1 MLAFI
6 SYYKKKATIAT
17 TNEMKTK
24 VSIKANA
31 IKVVLNKLSASSGFL
46 AALKVY
52 PANKT
57 PVPIAAPARV
67 IIHVPITK
75 ILTAVIT
82 SNLVIISDDKKTKNV
97 KLHSF

>member
-1 MLAFI
+1 
-6 SYYKKKATIAT
+6 
-17 TNEMKTK
+17 MKEINTK

-52 PANKT
+52 PANNT

-67 IIHVPITK
+67 VIQAPITK

-82 SNLVIISDDKKTKNV
+82 SNFILLLKIYVYKFLILLN
-97 KLHSF
+97 